1 MNQQRQQIGCGAG
14 DDCEHQRILDGD
26 QENLIVEKQPD
37 IVVGIHK
44 RRPFEQVERG
54 KAEHDR
60 KQNRNNRKDKEENE
74 KRCDHQVSDFML
86 LYLHHRPLE
95 FRYISSNNSMLGR
108 GGICHYYP
116 PLTDDWGFLGQF

>member
-1 MNQQRQQIGCGAG
+1 MKDYDYHRPA
-14 DDCEHQRILDGD
+14 EKVLLDSY
-26 QENLIVEKQPD
+26 
-37 IVVGIHK
+37 
-44 RRPFEQVERG
+44 
-54 KAEHDR
+54 R

-116 PLTDDWGFLGQF
+116 PLTDDWGLLGQF